1 MSKKITLENV
11 DSSEL
16 PEIPVIGE
24 VKQIRFTQD
33 MELVST
39 LADSDLFMVQ
49 VGADLEARPNTIT
62 FDLIIKNLSGPIEE
76 GSKKFVTG
84 DMMFKVIG
92 DMNLLDTWDNT
103 NIVSSLNATYVNV
116 RRIEEE
122 LRREINRSTG
132 KDELHDSQIANLRQD
147 LTSTNELLNQEI
159 NRSVAKDKE
168 HDELLAGLR
177 DDVDSTSEK
186 LDAEIDRSTAKDA
199 EHDTLLKGLRVDV
212 NANKS
217 AIESEVARS
226 TARDE
231 AHDAAIAKNASD
243 ITTEVNR
250 AKAEEAKIRQ
260 EMKTADTN
268 LQNAITAETE
278 RATGVEEDLQQQITD
293 LSGSTDDRL
302 EALEALS
309 HEQNTD
315 TGTTS
320 KTFVIDSGNTGAML
334 KAEGG
339 GLSTRTKGDAG
350 YANFTVQ
357 NLVIKGD
364 VTQEGDTFITQA
376 ERVEVRDNM
385 ILINEGETGA
395 GVTAGFAGI
404 EVDRGTEQNFM
415 FGFNESDGMFKIGK
429 EGNMFDVALRQ
440 PVGEMTDGM
449 FASWDAATK
458 TFKTTNLIPP
468 TLQLYFGV
476 PEVSVKYA
484 SDNNGSLQF
493 VTNDKSWSVYTGVG
507 STKFTSSENRFRFYG
522 EVNISDGVLKCDVNS
537 FQIQVA
543 SANKLV
549 ISGSG
554 STLSTPLTANSFFRS
569 SDNAEVLYAT
579 DITTLTDGMF
589 LSWDADNKKVV
600 TTNKLPI
607 GKKLYIAY
615 DHTYITEGGSDG
627 IEFNT
632 RDAWLRVST
641 GSVESRFVSSANW
654 FLFEGNIS
662 TTGKIA
668 TTGTNLRL
676 ENKSNYLSI
685 GNGASTMDTTLKA
698 TTFYRSSDN
707 SEVLY
712 QADLKSVLT
721 GKETNYAPT
730 VKAVSDAI
738 DAVNTGTTES
748 LKGYLKLSGGTM
760 TGSIRIVDSGSSST
774 LQGIYNN
781 DGTRALLFTYLKGS
795 ESRWGVG
802 TKETVGIIRSNVSDL
817 IHLVNNNG
825 TLNEYSIYDKRNLP
839 DPATKSGNNA
849 FTGTNSFVGGKFSVA
864 GSESEV
870 YVSAVGNL
878 VTRSTY
884 GTTGWIRS
892 LEFSDNDVV
901 VARFGV
907 KAVTTNNVPTTN
919 FVGILVGNGTV
930 NDSQYKF
937 SLNKMEV
944 PSVFILS
951 TANGVSKILSA
962 SSGRMKFGDYQCE
975 CYLESKDVDLI
986 HNKNN
991 VAYKIWD
998 ASNLPTPAST
1008 SDIPDVSDMAKR
1020 SEANTFTAN
1029 NTFTAGQFNVG
1040 ALEVSSLS
1048 SIVVNLSGG
1057 GEWARTLSFLM
1068 ESDTSSQICF
1078 GAYSNTTNTNNY
1090 AYIGIGDVNNSTAQY
1105 RFYSNKVLVPET
1117 WTLADFNGR
1126 GILVIQDTTTSTF
1139 GRIDGTTYI
1148 RGGDTD
1154 LYHIKGSTNYKI
1166 LDESNYSQYL
1176 PTTSKWTYG
1185 FVTINPR
1192 GNNVDFNTVL
1202 SGPDSP
1208 KILLNYDHELGNDT
1222 NAPTDMKYGA
1232 VLQIDGNYNSSYN
1245 NNALRPQLAF
1255 DVNHNAEASTR
1266 YMWFRTANNLGY
1278 GDSSNWKRV
1287 VTADENVV
1295 AFITANG
1302 YPTVGRLDGS
1312 DIGWLRTP
1320 ASGLLPTSPTPLAN
1334 GGNSSLGNSS
1344 WSFSS
1349 ASIANV
1355 YANNYYFGNTGIH
1368 LEGNDDEIGLLNAGT
1383 AKKLKVGSL
1392 LVSSNYSDTTKVPTN
1407 GIFASGAIKSYSGF
1421 TSDFRLS
1428 DINITKTGNDVWHLS
1443 SFANSPENMP
1453 GIDPVSGQV
1462 INDGALLTY
1471 FWETDYAFQLA
1482 GDIDG
1487 TGMAYR
1493 SYTPSTGATK
1503 AWKFLADTAWVNTKL
1518 GSYLPLTG
1526 GTVSGSLS
1534 ISPVGSDTTKVPTNG
1549 IFASG
1554 RIQSND
1560 SMLVGY
1566 SENVTEG
1573 MLGYGLYYDGTFAQG
1588 LGSEYSSGALVL
1600 YKMLNPNKGKAG
1612 YNVPRAATGTPTYL
1626 KITDGT
1632 VKLGVGVNKT
1642 YTAGEA
1648 VTVTEHTLA
1657 TLDAVNTKLGS
1668 YLPLTGGTVSGSLS
1682 ISPVGSAGFAVNNA
1696 DTSGVDVIQTF
1707 RVKGANKFLFGW
1719 SKPGGGAFI
1728 QRSDNNR
1735 CMVLM
1740 SDGLYTG
1747 SSLGNTVRVAT
1758 LTDLG
1763 GYLPLTGGSMTGR
1776 LVIAPHLSHCMTINN
1791 ITSGGKESYL
1801 QIQMQGTSKAAIGFL
1816 SGSGS
1821 YIHNYEYSKYLFVKS
1836 DGAYFGTPDSSA
1848 KLLTSAD
1855 LSSYATQSWVTN
1867 QAYHK
1872 NDVAN
1877 ARFTQGIHLHV
1888 SSTTGGWARA
1898 IFISQNYSNGATG
1911 VTFGGLGEAATPTY
1925 AYIGVG
1931 ANIGYDSTSNFRV
1944 YTSKVTFA
1952 GKTLAT
1958 VDQIPSLSGYATQ
1971 SWVTSQGYLTSVPST
1986 YATQSWVTSQGYL
1999 TSITKSMVTTALG
2012 YTPPTTN
2019 TTYSQA
2025 TSSTLGLVKIGATG
2039 LASKNYAVKLNSSGQ
2054 MYVAVPWT
2062 DTDTN
2067 THYTTRL
2074 YAGESGT
2081 AANSA
2086 TTSPYIKVTDDN
2098 TCRNQIRLLGGGATS
2113 VSSDAFGNITITS
2126 TNTTYGLATAS
2137 SNGLMSSSQ
2146 YTKLRNCIETISAT
2160 NMVTSVQVVDTIPAT
2175 SSQVTGRLYLKFA

>member
-84 DMMFKVIG
+84 DEMFKVIG
-92 DMNLLDTWDNT
+92 DITLLDTWDNT

-122 LRREINRSTG
+122 LRREINRSTE

-429 EGNMFDVALRQ
+429 EGSMFDVALRQ
-440 PVGEMTDGM
+440 PVGDMTDGM

-537 FQIQVA
+537 FKIQVA
-543 SANKLV
+543 SANNLV

-738 DAVNTGTTES
+738 DSVNTGTTES

-760 TGSIRIVDSGSSST
+760 TGPIIMNNSIVLKSKDNNGVERRLIGKSIEGTTHIGDIDGKA
-774 LQGIYNN
+774 QIY
-781 DGTRALLFTYLKGS
+781 TS
-795 ESRWGVG
+795 ESDV
-802 TKETVGIIRSNVSDL
+802 IHFRSTGSYKILDS
-817 IHLVNNNG
+817 
-825 TLNEYSIYDKRNLP
+825 YNLP

-870 YVSAVGNL
+870 YVSSVGNL

-884 GTTGWIRS
+884 GTTGWVRS

-907 KAVTTNNVPTTN
+907 KAITTDNVPTTD
-919 FVGILVGNGTV
+919 FVGILVGDGTV

-937 SLNKMEV
+937 RTNKLTV
-944 PSVFILS
+944 PESWSMIDGKNDAITLTSNSSIFGRIS
-951 TANGVSKILSA
+951 TPLYL
-962 SSGRMKFGDYQCE
+962 RGDNT
-975 CYLESKDVDLI
+975 DLF
-986 HNKNN
+986 HTKNSTN
-991 VAYKIWD
+991 YKVWD

-1008 SDIPDVSDMAKR
+1008 SDIPDVSDMARR
-1020 SEANTFTAN
+1020 SEANTFTAS

-1040 ALEVSSLS
+1040 AFE
-1048 SIVVNLSGG
+1048 IDANNNIFVNISQESG
-1057 GEWARTLSFLM
+1057 WARELVFIN
-1068 ESDTSSQICF
+1068 SSS
-1078 GAYSNTTNTNNY
+1078 ATNSVRYGVSGSTKVANY
-1090 AYIGIGDVNNSTAQY
+1090 AYIGIGDVDYGSAQY
-1105 RFYSNKVLVPET
+1105 KFTPSRLIVPAT
-1117 WTLADFNGR
+1117 WSLIDEATSGEI
-1126 GILVIQDTTTSTF
+1126 ILFGSENQYF
-1139 GRIDGTTYI
+1139 GRNRGTTYI
-1148 RGGDTD
+1148 RSGNTD
-1154 LYHIKGSTNYKI
+1154 LYHTKVSTSYKI

-1185 FVTINPR
+1185 FVTIAPQ
-1192 GNNVDFNTVL
+1192 GNKVDFNTVL

-1222 NAPTDMKYGA
+1222 NAPSGMTYGA
-1232 VLQIDGNYNSSYN
+1232 VLQIDGNYHSIYN
-1245 NNALRPQLAF
+1245 NVALRPQLAF
-1255 DVNHNAEASTR
+1255 DVNHNVENGTR

-1287 VTADENVV
+1287 VTADEKP
-1295 AFITANG
+1295 AG
-1302 YPTVGRLDGS
+1302 YVLDENSHPALKSIEDGTTLT
-1312 DIGWLRTP
+1312 WLRAP
-1320 ASGLLPTSPTPLAN
+1320 QSGFIPFTAVNIAN
-1334 GGNSSLGNSS
+1334 GGSGSLGTSTCT
-1344 WSFSS
+1344 FKD
-1349 ASIANV
+1349 AYIANV
-1355 YANNYYFGNTGIH
+1355 SANRYLFGNTGVDFRLDTNNKIAATIS
-1368 LEGNDDEIGLLNAGT
+1368 GSARGIEIGD
-1383 AKKLKVGSL
+1383 L
-1392 LVSSNYSDTTKVPTN
+1392 LVSSNYGADAVKVPTN
-1407 GIFASGAIKSYSGF
+1407 GIFSAGRIQSNSDMLIGYNTHNVTQGLLGYGLNYSNVCEAGMGSEYSSGALILYKSVNPNGG
-1421 TSDFRLS
+1421 
-1428 DINITKTGNDVWHLS
+1428 K
-1443 SFANSPENMP
+1443 P
-1453 GIDPVSGQV
+1453 GYNVPYAGKV
-1462 INDGALLTY
+1462 APTY
-1471 FWETDYAFQLA
+1471 LKLHN
-1482 GDIDG
+1482 G
-1487 TGMAYR
+1487 TLKLGV
-1493 SYTPSTGATK
+1493 GATK
-1503 AWKFLADTAWVNTKL
+1503 AYTAGEAVTMTEYTLATLDEVNTKL

-1526 GTVSGSLS
+1526 GTVG
-1534 ISPVGSDTTKVPTNG
+1534 P
-1549 IFASG
+1549 
-1554 RIQSND
+1554 
-1560 SMLVGY
+1560 LV
-1566 SENVTEG
+1566 
-1573 MLGYGLYYDGTFAQG
+1573 
-1588 LGSEYSSGALVL
+1588 
-1600 YKMLNPNKGKAG
+1600 
-1612 YNVPRAATGTPTYL
+1612 
-1626 KITDGT
+1626 
-1632 VKLGVGVNKT
+1632 
-1642 YTAGEA
+1642 
-1648 VTVTEHTLA
+1648 
-1657 TLDAVNTKLGS
+1657 
-1668 YLPLTGGTVSGSLS
+1668 VSGNATNP
-1682 ISPVGSAGFAVNNA
+1682 IIVNNA
-1696 DTSGVDVIQTF
+1696 ITGAVDVMQTF
-1707 RVKGANKFLFGW
+1707 RVVGFNKFLLGW
-1719 SKPGGGAFI
+1719 SESGGGAFI

-1735 CMVLM
+1735 VMILM

-1747 SSLGNTVRVAT
+1747 GSLGNTVRVAT

-1763 GYLPLTGGSMTGR
+1763 GYLPLTGGNMTGR
-1776 LVIAPHLSHCMTINN
+1776 LVIAPQQSHCMTLNN
-1791 ITSGGKESYL
+1791 TTSSGAESY
-1801 QIQMQGTSKAAIGFL
+1801 IQFQLQGTSKAAIGFL
-1816 SGSGS
+1816 SGWGS

-1836 DGAYFGTPDSSA
+1836 DGAYFGTKSSSV

-1855 LSSYATQSWVTN
+1855 MSSYATQSWVTS

-1877 ARFTQGIHLHV
+1877 ARFTQDIYLHAA
-1888 SSTTGGWARA
+1888 STTGGWAKSL
-1898 IFISQNYSNGATG
+1898 IICQDYSNAKTG
-1911 VTFGGLGEAATPTY
+1911 VVFGGLGESATPTY

-1931 ANIGYDSTSNFRV
+1931 ANIGYNSTSNFRV

-2039 LASKNYAVKLNSSGQ
+2039 LASKNYAVQLNSSGQ

-2074 YAGESGT
+2074 YAGASGT

-2146 YTKLRNCIETISAT
+2146 YTKLSNCIETVSAT

-2175 SSQVTGRLYLKFA
+2175 SSQITGRLYLKFA

>member
-84 DMMFKVIG
+84 DEMFKVIG
-92 DMNLLDTWDNT
+92 DITLLDTWDNT

-122 LRREINRSTG
+122 LRREINRSTE

-429 EGNMFDVALRQ
+429 EGSMFDVALRQ
-440 PVGEMTDGM
+440 PVGDMTDGM

-537 FQIQVA
+537 FKIQVA
-543 SANKLV
+543 SANNLV

-738 DAVNTGTTES
+738 DSVNTGTTES

-760 TGSIRIVDSGSSST
+760 TGPIIMNNSIVLKSKDNNGVERRLIGKSIEGTTHIGDIDGKA
-774 LQGIYNN
+774 QIY
-781 DGTRALLFTYLKGS
+781 TS
-795 ESRWGVG
+795 ESDV
-802 TKETVGIIRSNVSDL
+802 IHFRSTGSYKILDS
-817 IHLVNNNG
+817 
-825 TLNEYSIYDKRNLP
+825 YNLP

-870 YVSAVGNL
+870 YVSSVGNL

-884 GTTGWIRS
+884 GTTGWVRS

-907 KAVTTNNVPTTN
+907 KAITTDNVPTTD
-919 FVGILVGNGTV
+919 FVGILVGDGTV

-937 SLNKMEV
+937 RTNKLTV
-944 PSVFILS
+944 PESWSMIDGKNDAITLTSNSSIFGRIS
-951 TANGVSKILSA
+951 TPLYL
-962 SSGRMKFGDYQCE
+962 RGDNT
-975 CYLESKDVDLI
+975 DLF
-986 HNKNN
+986 HTKNSTN
-991 VAYKIWD
+991 YKVWD

-1008 SDIPDVSDMAKR
+1008 SDIPDVSDMARR
-1020 SEANTFTAN
+1020 SEANTFTAS

-1040 ALEVSSLS
+1040 AFE
-1048 SIVVNLSGG
+1048 IDANNNIFVNISQESG
-1057 GEWARTLSFLM
+1057 WARELVFIN
-1068 ESDTSSQICF
+1068 SSS
-1078 GAYSNTTNTNNY
+1078 ATNSVRYGVSGSTKVANY
-1090 AYIGIGDVNNSTAQY
+1090 AYIGIGDVDYGSAQY
-1105 RFYSNKVLVPET
+1105 KFTPSRLIVPAT
-1117 WTLADFNGR
+1117 WSLIDEATSGEI
-1126 GILVIQDTTTSTF
+1126 ILFGSENQYF
-1139 GRIDGTTYI
+1139 GRNRGTTYI
-1148 RGGDTD
+1148 RSGNTD
-1154 LYHIKGSTNYKI
+1154 LYHTKVSTSYKI

-1185 FVTINPR
+1185 FVTIAPH
-1192 GNNVDFNTVL
+1192 GNKVDFNTVL

-1222 NAPTDMKYGA
+1222 NAPSGMTYGA
-1232 VLQIDGNYNSSYN
+1232 VLQIDGNYHSIYN
-1245 NNALRPQLAF
+1245 NVALRPQLAF
-1255 DVNHNAEASTR
+1255 DVNHNVENGTR

-1287 VTADENVV
+1287 VTADEKP
-1295 AFITANG
+1295 AG
-1302 YPTVGRLDGS
+1302 YVLDENSHPALKSIEDGTTLT
-1312 DIGWLRTP
+1312 WLRAP
-1320 ASGLLPTSPTPLAN
+1320 QSGFIPFTAVNIAN
-1334 GGNSSLGNSS
+1334 GGSGSLGTSTCT
-1344 WSFSS
+1344 FKD
-1349 ASIANV
+1349 AYIANV
-1355 YANNYYFGNTGIH
+1355 SANRYLFGNTGVDFRLDTNNKIAATIS
-1368 LEGNDDEIGLLNAGT
+1368 GSARGIEIGD
-1383 AKKLKVGSL
+1383 L
-1392 LVSSNYSDTTKVPTN
+1392 LVSSNYGADAVKVPTN
-1407 GIFASGAIKSYSGF
+1407 GIFSAGRIQSNSDMLIGYNTHNVTQGLLGYGLNYSNVCEAGMGSEYSSGALILYKSVNPNGG
-1421 TSDFRLS
+1421 
-1428 DINITKTGNDVWHLS
+1428 K
-1443 SFANSPENMP
+1443 P
-1453 GIDPVSGQV
+1453 GYNVPYAGKV
-1462 INDGALLTY
+1462 APTY
-1471 FWETDYAFQLA
+1471 LKLHN
-1482 GDIDG
+1482 G
-1487 TGMAYR
+1487 TLKLGV
-1493 SYTPSTGATK
+1493 GATK
-1503 AWKFLADTAWVNTKL
+1503 AYTAGEAVTMTEYTLATLDEVNTKL

-1526 GTVSGSLS
+1526 GTVG
-1534 ISPVGSDTTKVPTNG
+1534 P
-1549 IFASG
+1549 
-1554 RIQSND
+1554 
-1560 SMLVGY
+1560 LV
-1566 SENVTEG
+1566 
-1573 MLGYGLYYDGTFAQG
+1573 
-1588 LGSEYSSGALVL
+1588 
-1600 YKMLNPNKGKAG
+1600 
-1612 YNVPRAATGTPTYL
+1612 
-1626 KITDGT
+1626 
-1632 VKLGVGVNKT
+1632 
-1642 YTAGEA
+1642 
-1648 VTVTEHTLA
+1648 
-1657 TLDAVNTKLGS
+1657 
-1668 YLPLTGGTVSGSLS
+1668 VSGNATNP
-1682 ISPVGSAGFAVNNA
+1682 IIVNNA
-1696 DTSGVDVIQTF
+1696 ITGAVDVMQTF
-1707 RVKGANKFLFGW
+1707 RVVGFNKFLLGW
-1719 SKPGGGAFI
+1719 SESGGGAFI

-1735 CMVLM
+1735 VMILM

-1747 SSLGNTVRVAT
+1747 GSLGNTVRVAT

-1763 GYLPLTGGSMTGR
+1763 GYLPLTGGNMTGR
-1776 LVIAPHLSHCMTINN
+1776 LVIAPQLSHCMTLNN
-1791 ITSGGKESYL
+1791 TTSSGAESY
-1801 QIQMQGTSKAAIGFL
+1801 IQFQLLGTSKAAIGFL
-1816 SGSGS
+1816 SGWGS
-1821 YIHNYEYSKYLFVKS
+1821 YIHNYEYRKYLFVKS
-1836 DGAYFGTPDSSA
+1836 DGAYFGTKSSLV

-1855 LSSYATQSWVTN
+1855 MSSYATQSWVTS

-1877 ARFTQGIHLHV
+1877 ARFTQDIYLHAA
-1888 SSTTGGWARA
+1888 STTGGWARS
-1898 IFISQNYSNGATG
+1898 ISISQNYSNSATG
-1911 VTFGGLGEAATPTY
+1911 VVFGGYGESATPTY

-1931 ANIGYDSTSNFRV
+1931 ANIGYNSTSNFRV

-2039 LASKNYAVKLNSSGQ
+2039 LASKNYAVQLNSSGQ

-2074 YAGESGT
+2074 YAGASGT

-2146 YTKLRNCIETISAT
+2146 YTKLSNCIETVSAT

-2175 SSQVTGRLYLKFA
+2175 SSQITGRLYLKFA

>member
-49 VGADLEARPNTIT
+49 AGADLEARPNTIT

-84 DMMFKVIG
+84 DEMFKVIG
-92 DMNLLDTWDNT
+92 DITLLDTWDNT

-132 KDELHDSQIANLRQD
+132 KDEQHDEQIANLRQD
-147 LTSTNELLNQEI
+147 LTATNEMLNQEI

-177 DDVDSTSEK
+177 DDVDSTSDK

-217 AIESEVARS
+217 AIDSEVARS

-260 EMKTADTN
+260 EMQTADTN

-320 KTFVIDSGNTGAML
+320 KTFIIDSGNTGAML

-537 FQIQVA
+537 FKIQVA
-543 SANKLV
+543 SANNLV

-632 RDAWLRVST
+632 RDAWLRFIT
-641 GSVESRFVSSANW
+641 GSVETRFTSSANW

-662 TTGKIA
+662 TTGKIT
-668 TTGTNLRL
+668 TTGTSLRL

-685 GNGASTMDTTLKA
+685 GSGASTTDTTLKA
-698 TTFYRSSDN
+698 TTFYRSSDD

-738 DAVNTGTTES
+738 DSVNTGTTES

-760 TGSIRIVDSGSSST
+760 TGSIRIVDSGNSGF

-781 DGTRALLFTYLKGS
+781 DGTKTLLFTYLKGS

-802 TKETVGIIRSNVSDL
+802 SKELVGIIRSNVSDL
-817 IHLVNNNG
+817 IHLVNNND
-825 TLNEYSIYDKRNLP
+825 TLIEYPIYDKRNLP

-907 KAVTTNNVPTTN
+907 KAITTDNVPTVD
-919 FVGILVGNGTV
+919 FVGILVGDGTV

-937 SLNKMEV
+937 RTNKLTV
-944 PSVFILS
+944 PESWSMIDGKNDAITLTSNSSIFGRISTPLYLRGNNTDLFHTKNSV
-951 TANGVSKILSA
+951 N
-962 SSGRMKFGDYQCE
+962 
-975 CYLESKDVDLI
+975 
-986 HNKNN
+986 
-991 VAYKIWD
+991 YKIWD

-1148 RGGDTD
+1148 RGGNTD

-1176 PTTSKWTYG
+1176 PATSKWTYG

-1192 GNNVDFNTVL
+1192 GNKVDFNTVL

-1255 DVNHNAEASTR
+1255 DVNHDVEASTR

-1287 VTADENVV
+1287 VTADENVAALSMDV
-1295 AFITANG
+1295 NT
-1302 YPTVGRLDGS
+1302 YPTIMRIDGTTYN
-1312 DIGWLRTP
+1312 WLRTP
-1320 ASGLLPTSPTPLAN
+1320 AQGLLPNTQTTLDSGGTSY
-1334 GGNSSLGNSS
+1334 LGTKDWAFGYATIHTIYSKRYMFGDTGVDFRLDTNNKIAATISG
-1344 WSFSS
+1344 S
-1349 ASIANV
+1349 AR
-1355 YANNYYFGNTGIH
+1355 GI
-1368 LEGNDDEIGLLNAGT
+1368 EIGDLLI
-1383 AKKLKVGSL
+1383 
-1392 LVSSNYSDTTKVPTN
+1392 SSNYGADAVKVPTN
-1407 GIFASGAIKSYSGF
+1407 GIFSA
-1421 TSDFRLS
+1421 
-1428 DINITKTGNDVWHLS
+1428 
-1443 SFANSPENMP
+1443 
-1453 GIDPVSGQV
+1453 
-1462 INDGALLTY
+1462 
-1471 FWETDYAFQLA
+1471 
-1482 GDIDG
+1482 
-1487 TGMAYR
+1487 
-1493 SYTPSTGATK
+1493 
-1503 AWKFLADTAWVNTKL
+1503 
-1518 GSYLPLTG
+1518 
-1526 GTVSGSLS
+1526 
-1534 ISPVGSDTTKVPTNG
+1534 
-1549 IFASG
+1549 G
-1554 RIQSND
+1554 RIQSNSD
-1560 SMLVGY
+1560 MLIGY
-1566 SENVTEG
+1566 THNVTQG
-1573 MLGYGLYYDGTFAQG
+1573 LLGYGLNYSNVCGAG
-1588 LGSEYSSGALVL
+1588 MGSEYSSGALIL
-1600 YKMLNPNKGKAG
+1600 YESVNPNGGKPG
-1612 YNVPRAATGTPTYL
+1612 YNVPYAGEVAPTYL
-1626 KITDGT
+1626 KLHNGT
-1632 VKLGVGVNKT
+1632 LKLGVGATKA

-1648 VTVTEHTLA
+1648 VTMTEYTLA

-1668 YLPLTGGTVSGSLS
+1668 YLPLTGGTVGPLVVSGNATNP
-1682 ISPVGSAGFAVNNA
+1682 IIVNNA
-1696 DTSGVDVIQTF
+1696 ITGAVDVMQTF
-1707 RVKGANKFLFGW
+1707 RAVGVNKFLLGW
-1719 SKPGGGAFI
+1719 SEPGGAFI

-1735 CMVLM
+1735 VMILM

-1747 SSLGNTVRVAT
+1747 GSLGNTVRVAT

-1776 LVIAPHLSHCMTINN
+1776 LVIAPHSSHCMTINN
-1791 ITSGGKESYL
+1791 ITSGGEESYL
-1801 QIQMQGTSKAAIGFL
+1801 QIQIQGTSKAAIGFL

-1836 DGAYFGTPDSSA
+1836 DGAYFGTPGSSA

-1855 LSSYATQSWVTN
+1855 LSSYATQSWVTS

-1877 ARFTQGIHLHV
+1877 ARFTQGIYLHAAL
-1888 SSTTGGWARA
+1888 TTGGWARG
-1898 IFISQNYSNGATG
+1898 ISISQNYSNGATG
-1911 VTFGGLGEAATPTY
+1911 VVFGGLGESATPTY

-1986 YATQSWVTSQGYL
+1986 YATQSWVTSRGYL

-2086 TTSPYIKVTDDN
+2086 TTSPYIKVTDDD

-2113 VSSDAFGNITITS
+2113 VYSDAFGNITITS
-2126 TNTTYGLATAS
+2126 TSKTYGLATAS

-2146 YTKLRNCIETISAT
+2146 YTKLSNCIETVSAT

>member
-24 VKQIRFTQD
+24 VKQVRFTQD

-39 LADSDLFMVQ
+39 LADSDLFMIQ
-49 VGADLEARPNTIT
+49 AGADLEARPNTIT

-103 NIVSSLNATYVNV
+103 NLVSSLNATYVNV

-122 LRREINRSTG
+122 LRREINRSTE
-132 KDELHDSQIANLRQD
+132 KDDLHDTQIANLRQD
-147 LTSTNELLNQEI
+147 LTSTNEMLNQEI
-159 NRSVAKDKE
+159 NRSVAKDNE
-168 HDELLAGLR
+168 HDELLEGLR
-177 DDVDSTSEK
+177 DDVDSTSAK

-217 AIESEVARS
+217 AIDSEVARS

-231 AHDAAIAKNASD
+231 AHDAAISKNASD
-243 ITTEVNR
+243 IATESSR

-260 EMKTADTN
+260 EMQAADTN

-278 RATGVEEDLQQQITD
+278 RATGVEEDLQRQITD

-440 PVGEMTDGM
+440 PVGDMIDGM

-468 TLQLYFGV
+468 TLQLYLGV
-476 PEVSVKYA
+476 PEVSIKYLSSDDGSIKFMTNGMGWSA
-484 SDNNGSLQF
+484 S
-493 VTNDKSWSVYTGVG
+493 
-507 STKFTSSENRFRFYG
+507 TSSIYTNFRSDRNKFQFIG
-522 EVNISDGVLKCDVNS
+522 ELGVSTGIYDTIDGNFTIRTRGTNVLLLNKSKSVLNS
-537 FQIQVA
+537 
-543 SANKLV
+543 S
-549 ISGSG
+549 
-554 STLSTPLTANSFFRS
+554 LTATSFFRS
-569 SDNAEVLYAT
+569 SDDAEVLYAT
-579 DITTLTDGMF
+579 DQTSLTDGMF
-589 LSWDADNKKVV
+589 LSWDATNNKVV
-600 TTNKLPI
+600 TTNMVPKGTELYIGDKDVSIKYYDDSGRKSVVTYTGKGYFYVRSSEKTFTSFGTNSPQGFQFLAPI
-607 GKKLYIAY
+607 ESSTGKINSLTDNLTLGTIQGSGRIKLYIGESS
-615 DHTYITEGGSDG
+615 YITTP
-627 IEFNT
+627 F
-632 RDAWLRVST
+632 
-641 GSVESRFVSSANW
+641 SAV
-654 FLFEGNIS
+654 
-662 TTGKIA
+662 
-668 TTGTNLRL
+668 
-676 ENKSNYLSI
+676 
-685 GNGASTMDTTLKA
+685 
-698 TTFYRSSDN
+698 TFKRSSDD

-781 DGTRALLFTYLKGS
+781 DGTRTLLFTYLKGS

-864 GSESEV
+864 GSEAEV

-884 GTTGWIRS
+884 GTMGWIRS

-901 VARFGV
+901 VAQFGV
-907 KAVTTNNVPTTN
+907 KAVTTNNVPTVD
-919 FVGILVGNGTV
+919 FVGILVGNGSV

-937 SLNKMEV
+937 TLNNMEV
-944 PSVFILS
+944 PSVFTLS
-951 TANGVSKILSA
+951 TTNGVSKILSA

-1008 SDIPDVSDMAKR
+1008 SDIPDVSDMARR
-1020 SEANTFTAN
+1020 SEANTFTAS

-1040 ALEVSSLS
+1040 ALEVSSSS

-1057 GEWARTLSFLM
+1057 GEWARILSFLM

-1078 GAYSNTTNTNNY
+1078 GAHSNTTNTNNY
-1090 AYIGIGDVNNSTAQY
+1090 AYIGIGDVNESTAQY

-1117 WTLADFNGR
+1117 WTLADFNGI

-1139 GRIDGTTYI
+1139 GRINGTTYI
-1148 RGGDTD
+1148 RGGNTD

-1192 GNNVDFNTVL
+1192 GNKVDFNTVL

-1222 NAPTDMKYGA
+1222 NAPTDMKHGA
-1232 VLQIDGNYNSSYN
+1232 VLQIDGNYNLSYN
-1245 NNALRPQLAF
+1245 NVALRPQLAF
-1255 DVNHNAEASTR
+1255 DVNHNVAGGTR
-1266 YMWFRTANNLGY
+1266 YMWFRTANNLGF

-1287 VTADENVV
+1287 VTADEDVTMLLV
-1295 AFITANG
+1295 DTNG
-1302 YPTVGRLDGS
+1302 YPTIKNSNGTEYQ
-1312 DIGWLRTP
+1312 WLRTP
-1320 ASGLLPTSPTPLAN
+1320 TSGLLPNKQVSLAG
-1334 GGNSSLGNSS
+1334 GGNSYIGTSD
-1344 WSFSS
+1344 WYFQR
-1349 ASIANV
+1349 AYIANV
-1355 YANNYYFGNTGIH
+1355 YANKFITSGGSSSQFLKGDGSLDSTAYYPNVGRGYFSFDSAGRPLVPNNQGYSAKDKDGIAREIMWLGSNNTMYIGNTSSNTAILDIVFRYG
-1368 LEGNDDEIGLLNAGT
+1368 EGHTLA
-1383 AKKLKVGSL
+1383 
-1392 LVSSNYSDTTKVPTN
+1392 VSSIASQSWATT
-1407 GIFASGAIKSYSGF
+1407 
-1421 TSDFRLS
+1421 
-1428 DINITKTGNDVWHLS
+1428 
-1443 SFANSPENMP
+1443 
-1453 GIDPVSGQV
+1453 
-1462 INDGALLTY
+1462 
-1471 FWETDYAFQLA
+1471 QLA
-1482 GDIDG
+1482 
-1487 TGMAYR
+1487 
-1493 SYTPSTGATK
+1493 K
-1503 AWKFLADTAWVNTKL
+1503 
-1518 GSYLPLTG
+1518 YLPLTG
-1526 GTVSGSLS
+1526 GTLTGILNLITEKTCPLFLDNTNESSSEVGLSLKLRGK
-1534 ISPVGSDTTKVPTNG
+1534 INGYVGCNST
-1549 IFASG
+1549 I
-1554 RIQSND
+1554 
-1560 SMLVGY
+1560 
-1566 SENVTEG
+1566 
-1573 MLGYGLYYDGTFAQG
+1573 GTF
-1588 LGSEYSSGALVL
+1588 
-1600 YKMLNPNKGKAG
+1600 
-1612 YNVPRAATGTPTYL
+1612 
-1626 KITDGT
+1626 
-1632 VKLGVGVNKT
+1632 
-1642 YTAGEA
+1642 
-1648 VTVTEHTLA
+1648 
-1657 TLDAVNTKLGS
+1657 
-1668 YLPLTGGTVSGSLS
+1668 
-1682 ISPVGSAGFAVNNA
+1682 
-1696 DTSGVDVIQTF
+1696 IQ
-1707 RVKGANKFLFGW
+1707 N
-1719 SKPGGGAFI
+1719 
-1728 QRSDNNR
+1728 
-1735 CMVLM
+1735 
-1740 SDGLYTG
+1740 YTG
-1747 SSLGNTVRVAT
+1747 SIL
-1758 LTDLG
+1758 
-1763 GYLPLTGGSMTGR
+1763 
-1776 LVIAPHLSHCMTINN
+1776 C
-1791 ITSGGKESYL
+1791 
-1801 QIQMQGTSKAAIGFL
+1801 
-1816 SGSGS
+1816 
-1821 YIHNYEYSKYLFVKS
+1821 VK
-1836 DGAYFGTPDSSA
+1836 DNGAYYGTTPNILV
-1848 KLLTSAD
+1848 KLLTSTD
-1855 LSSYATQSWVTN
+1855 
-1867 QAYHK
+1867 
-1872 NDVAN
+1872 
-1877 ARFTQGIHLHV
+1877 
-1888 SSTTGGWARA
+1888 
-1898 IFISQNYSNGATG
+1898 
-1911 VTFGGLGEAATPTY
+1911 
-1925 AYIGVG
+1925 
-1931 ANIGYDSTSNFRV
+1931 
-1944 YTSKVTFA
+1944 
-1952 GKTLAT
+1952 
-1958 VDQIPSLSGYATQ
+1958 LSGYATQ
-1971 SWVTSQGYLTSVPST
+1971 SWVTSQGYLKSHQTIYALTFAAGAFAAKTFTPTSAA
-1986 YATQSWVTSQGYL
+1986 ATVNIPTKTSHLTNDSGFL

-2039 LASKNYAVKLNSSGQ
+2039 LAAKNYAVQLNSSGQ

-2062 DTDTN
+2062 DTNSTYSAATSSTYGLVKIGATGLASKNYAVQLNSSGQMYVSVPWTDTDTN
-2067 THYTTRL
+2067 THYTTKL
-2074 YAGESGT
+2074 YTGASGT

-2086 TTSPYIKVTDDN
+2086 ISNPYLKVTDDN
-2098 TCRNQIRLLGGGATS
+2098 TYRNQVRFIGAGATS
-2113 VSSDAFGNITITS
+2113 ISSDASGNITITS
-2126 TNTTYGLATAS
+2126 TNTTYGLASSS

-2146 YTKLRNCIETISAT
+2146 YSKLSNCIETVSAA
-2160 NMVTSVQVVDTIPAT
+2160 NMVTSVQVVDTIPGE